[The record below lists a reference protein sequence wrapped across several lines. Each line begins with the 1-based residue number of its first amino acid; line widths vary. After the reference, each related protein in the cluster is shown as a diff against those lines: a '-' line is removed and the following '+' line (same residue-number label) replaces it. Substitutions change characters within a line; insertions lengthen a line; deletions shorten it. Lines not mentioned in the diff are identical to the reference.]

1 MLNGK
6 GCEIG
11 LKIGLITIG
20 QSPRT
25 DVTPILKDMLGA
37 EVEFIEKGALDGLT
51 KKEIEK
57 LAPTAR
63 DYVLVTRL
71 SDGTS
76 VKVARKK
83 IVPRIQKCIRELEDL
98 GVDLNLLL
106 CTGEFPSLKA
116 KRPLIMPDKLISN
129 IVQCVKGG
137 KIGIVV
143 PEKEQILQIKRRWES
158 RGLSIVITNV
168 NPYGESK
175 AFEKAAK
182 FLAKENVNLIVL
194 DCIGYTPKV
203 KELFRRLTG
212 KPVILPQTMLGNILK
227 DLVRS

>member
-1 MLNGK
+1 M
-6 GCEIG
+6 
-11 LKIGLITIG
+11 KIGLITIG

-25 DVTPILKDMLGA
+25 DVTPILRSMLGSSI
-37 EVEFIEKGALDGLT
+37 ELIEKGALDGLT
-51 KKEIEK
+51 KKEIKK
-57 LAPTAR
+57 LTPKMR

-76 VKVARKK
+76 VKVARKR
-83 IVPRIQKCIRELEDL
+83 IVPLIQKCIRELEDF

-106 CTGEFPSLKA
+106 CTGEIPSLKV
-116 KRPLIMPDKLISN
+116 KKPLLMPDELISN
-129 IVQCVKGG
+129 IVRCVKGG

-143 PEKEQILQIKRRWES
+143 PEKEQVPQIKRRWES
-158 RGLSIVITNV
+158 RGLSVVITNA

-182 FLAKENVNLIVL
+182 FLAKENVDLVVL
-194 DCIGYTPKV
+194 DCIGFTPKV

-212 KPVILPQTMLGNILK
+212 RHILLPQTVLGSILK
-227 DLVRS
+227 DLITS